1 MLFKEFA
8 QKVISNH
15 RKDINGEN
23 VQWNKIH
30 IFNRKKKT
38 QTPLTSSKIS
48 MKCSY
53 SNALTTEKKENC
65 MLH

>member
-8 QKVISNH
+8 QKEISNH

-48 MKCSY
+48 MKCS
-53 SNALTTEKKENC
+53 
-65 MLH
+65 

>member
-1 MLFKEFA
+1 MLFKECA

-30 IFNRKKKT
+30 IFQK
-38 QTPLTSSKIS
+38 
-48 MKCSY
+48 
-53 SNALTTEKKENC
+53 KKENPDTIDFK
-65 MLH
+65 